1 VTVIRGLVLTAV
13 FAALALVVVYLRA
26 EQTRASARAL
36 SCESRWVESRRELWA
51 LQTQVSRLS
60 APQRIHDT
68 IERFGAEILSPGN
81 GEIVFPPARLV
92 AGRELD

>member
-13 FAALALVVVYLRA
+13 FTALALVVVYLRA

-68 IERFGAEILSPGN
+68 IERFGTEIVPPGD
-81 GEIVFPPARLV
+81 GEIVLPPARLV
-92 AGRELD
+92 AGRAMG